1 MVYISQIYFQDVQ
14 GTYFLSISEFP
25 GSGSCAGLN
34 RRSRAKRDQRE
45 WLGHGAKK
53 QQLHFLIAITF
64 LLQRFHFLP
73 PNQPMPKIMQRWV
86 FKVVNIQFS
95 PSRRHNA
102 PSLFYTRASSSS
114 HLPFQDGANKAKLSK
129 SPVSVWNGDIVHSTR
144 SQCGA
149 LAVSLYFWR
158 MSVNLGRRGFKQH
171 PAKGLLRKGFS
182 RSQKIHVQTWCW
194 WMQHTQHFKMQ
205 AQLQSR

>member
-1 MVYISQIYFQDVQ
+1 MAYISQIYFQDVQ

-64 LLQRFHFLP
+64 LLRRLHFLP

-86 FKVVNIQFS
+86 FKVII
-95 PSRRHNA
+95 
-102 PSLFYTRASSSS
+102 YY
-114 HLPFQDGANKAKLSK
+114 
-129 SPVSVWNGDIVHSTR
+129 I
-144 SQCGA
+144 
-149 LAVSLYFWR
+149 
-158 MSVNLGRRGFKQH
+158 M
-171 PAKGLLRKGFS
+171 LRCYYIRFLKY
-182 RSQKIHVQTWCW
+182 IHTVCE
-194 WMQHTQHFKMQ
+194 
-205 AQLQSR
+205 LIL

>member
-64 LLQRFHFLP
+64 LFQILHFLP

-86 FKVVNIQFS
+86 FKVCIMRSWFEYPPISSDVGLLENPPFS
-95 PSRRHNA
+95 
-102 PSLFYTRASSSS
+102 SLIFT
-114 HLPFQDGANKAKLSK
+114 SK
-129 SPVSVWNGDIVHSTR
+129 SPFIGNFPLPRLIAGGYILGITTFLTPSNWVCLKLGDLPWPRVSPWTIGS
-144 SQCGA
+144 
-149 LAVSLYFWR
+149 
-158 MSVNLGRRGFKQH
+158 
-171 PAKGLLRKGFS
+171 
-182 RSQKIHVQTWCW
+182 
-194 WMQHTQHFKMQ
+194 
-205 AQLQSR
+205 